1 MSKGLKTELGKYF
14 TNQRRDSIRML
25 KHLASGGGTPSK
37 DSSIG
42 SKILFYSTGGA
53 IYWSVCGSL
62 FLGLSPLLVVATVL
76 DCSAI
81 VIKSLVTNGRDSDY
95 SVLSNDIS
103 VENISS

>member
-1 MSKGLKTELGKYF
+1 MSKGLKPELGKYF
-14 TNQRRDSIRML
+14 TNQRR
-25 KHLASGGGTPSK
+25 KHINMFKHIASFSGTPSK

-53 IYWSVCGSL
+53 IFWTVHGSL